1 MKMNTEQTNETITGF
16 CDICGN
22 QETGTADN
30 LQSEGWYLGSREHFC
45 PNCND

>member
-1 MKMNTEQTNETITGF
+1 MTSETTNETTITGF

-22 QETGTADN
+22 QETGDTEA
-30 LQSEGWYLGSREHFC
+30 LKSEGWFLGSREEFC

>member
-1 MKMNTEQTNETITGF
+1 MNNENTNTETITGF

-22 QETGTADN
+22 QETDN
-30 LQSEGWYLGSREHFC
+30 AATLQSAGWFLGSREEFC